1 MQRLAVDLFLV
12 AAFLLMV
19 AAFVFRSREAR
30 RLIALLRNL
39 AWVYILLVFAVGAYR
54 LWQYGF

>member
-1 MQRLAVDLFLV
+1 MLRLAVDLFLI
-12 AAFLLMV
+12 AALVLMV
-19 AAFVFRSREAR
+19 AAFVFRAREAR

-39 AWVYILLVFAVGAYR
+39 AWAYILLAFAVGAYR

>member
-1 MQRLAVDLFLV
+1 MLRLAVDLFLI
-12 AAFLLMV
+12 AALVLMV
-19 AAFVFRSREAR
+19 AAFVFRAREAR